1 MSAPDPREI
10 AAMLLAVTD
19 IEAKHRGTITQT
31 ADEHALFTPWMP
43 FEPYKFVA
51 LAAEAVAA
59 VNFPAD
65 GSERPRFFEVGAG
78 PGTKMLIL
86 RDLFGFSVRG
96 IERTD
101 SYAEAGRAMGL
112 DVITADAGVWTAYH
126 GYPLIWFNRVFRD
139 VHAQELL
146 ERRVWDCASDGAVIM
161 CANLE
166 TRPPWSWYPVLDAW
180 DDERYG
186 IWQKPSVS
194 GAS

>member
-1 MSAPDPREI
+1 M
-10 AAMLLAVTD
+10 
-19 IEAKHRGTITQT
+19 HRRPGPETLEHALQCETQT
-31 ADEHALFTPWMP
+31 QSADEHALFTPWMP
-43 FEPYKFVA
+43 FQPYTFVA
-51 LAAEAVAA
+51 MAAEAVAA

-65 GSERPRFFEVGAG
+65 GSERPRFFEIGAG

-126 GYPLIWFNRVFRD
+126 GYQLIWFNRVYRD

-146 ERRVWDCASDGAVIM
+146 EPRVWDCASDGAVVM

-166 TRPPWSWYPVLDAW
+166 DRPPASWYPVLDEW
-180 DDERYG
+180 DDCRRG
-186 IWQKPSVS
+186 IWQKPSGS
-194 GAS
+194 WTS